1 MLKKKSTSEKRYIP
15 KSLNELEIKKIID
28 NNFRSFVLGVNV
40 SDPGY
45 EDDAE
50 MLLCEQIPDNYFKH
64 HLKCYKLISD
74 SPSS

>member
-1 MLKKKSTSEKRYIP
+1 MLKKKSTSEKQYIP

-28 NNFRSFVLGVNV
+28 NNLRSVPYRYV